1 MSEKRKRSK
10 IQLNKEFSKQAEKLV
25 NFIQNMHRVANTHKL
40 ILAHTFA
47 GAMNFYF
54 YISKSRQSFWC
65 GFFEQLKIYKYADA
79 FWVRCRIDFEG
90 Y

>member
-25 NFIQNMHRVANTHKL
+25 NFIQNMHGAANTHKP

-65 GFFEQLKIYKYADA
+65 CFLCMKIYEYAGA
-79 FWVRCRIDFEG
+79 FWVRC
-90 Y
+90 